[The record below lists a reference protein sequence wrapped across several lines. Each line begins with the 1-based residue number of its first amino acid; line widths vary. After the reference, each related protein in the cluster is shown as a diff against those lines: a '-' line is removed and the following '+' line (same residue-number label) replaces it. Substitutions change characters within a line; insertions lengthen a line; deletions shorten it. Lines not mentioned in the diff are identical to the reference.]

1 MTRKFLKLLTSRLVT
16 VSLLIF
22 LQFVIIGLALFVL
35 PGRYLAIYY
44 AATIVI
50 GFFFCIRIITRRGN
64 PAYKIG
70 WIILVL
76 LLPPFGVAVY
86 LIFHGNTVSE
96 KMRRKMASINTAM
109 ARAIELDGGRKNV
122 VFDSA
127 EANKQS
133 DLITNLAGNPP
144 YANSKT
150 TYFPTG
156 ESMYETFLS
165 ALRSAEKYIFLEYFI
180 LAPGKMWDDVHAI
193 LAEKVKA
200 GVDVRL
206 IYDDFGSINYL
217 PWRFAKELNAE
228 GIKCRVFNRYIP
240 LIYPRLNNR
249 DHRKICSVDGKVA
262 FTGGFNIADEYIN
275 EIVRFG
281 YWKDNAVLVEGR
293 AAWSF
298 TVMFLSMWE
307 FFEPEDGSEDGY
319 LKYKPEEFDT
329 FDGEECGI
337 IQPYQ
342 DNPADDIATGEAIYL
357 NLIYGAK
364 KYVWITTPYLIIDY
378 QIEQALCRAAGSGVD
393 VRIVTPAIPDKPMV
407 FESTKAHYDRLVKA
421 GVKLYEFT
429 PGFMHAK
436 TFVCD
441 DEFATVGS
449 VNLDYRSLY
458 LHFECGLWMYK
469 SAAVADVKRD
479 FEEVFTESKQIKEED
494 CRAGVFRRIFR
505 SLIERIAPMI

>member
-1 MTRKFLKLLTSRLVT
+1 MRKFLKLFTSRLVT

-22 LQFVIIGLALFVL
+22 LQFVIIAFALFVL
-35 PGRYLAIYY
+35 PGRYFAIYY
-44 AATIVI
+44 AATTVV
-50 GFFFCIRIITRRGN
+50 GFIFCIRIITRRGN
-64 PAYKIG
+64 PGYKIG

-96 KMRRKMASINTAM
+96 KMKRKMASINTAM
-109 ARAIELDGGRKNV
+109 ARAIALDDGREPV
-122 VFDSA
+122 EFDSSVA
-127 EANKQS
+127 ERQS
-133 DLITNLAGNPP
+133 DYLSNIAGNPP
-144 YANSKT
+144 YKGSRS

-156 ESMYETFLS
+156 ESMYGTFLDT
-165 ALRSAEKYIFLEYFI
+165 LRSAEKYIFLEYFI

-193 LAEKVKA
+193 LLEKAKA

-228 GIKCRVFNRYIP
+228 GIKCRVFNRYVP

-249 DHRKICSVDGKVA
+249 DHRKICSVDGKTV

-298 TVMFLSMWE
+298 TVMFLSMWS
-307 FFEPEDGSEDGY
+307 FFEPDETGEDGY
-319 LKYKPEEFDT
+319 LKYKPDEFPEFDDT
-329 FDGEECGI
+329 ECGI

-342 DNPADDIATGEAIYL
+342 DNPADEIAVGEAVYL
-357 NLIYGAK
+357 NLIYSAK

-378 QIEQALCRAAGSGVD
+378 QIEQALCHAAGSGVD

-407 FESTKAHYDRLVKA
+407 FESTKAHYDRLIRA
-421 GVKLYEFT
+421 GVKLYEYT

-469 SAAVADVKRD
+469 SSAVADVKRD
-479 FEEVFTESKQIKEED
+479 FESVFSESKEMTAED
-494 CRAGVFRRIFR
+494 CRVGVFRRIFR
-505 SLIERIAPMI
+505 SLIELIAPMI

>member
-1 MTRKFLKLLTSRLVT
+1 MRKTVKLITSRLVT

-22 LQFVIIGLALFVL
+22 LQFALIAFALFIL
-35 PGRYLAIYY
+35 PERFFAIYY
-44 AATIVI
+44 GVTTVI
-50 GFFFCIRIITRRGN
+50 GFIFCLRIINRRGN
-64 PAYKIG
+64 PGYKIG

-86 LIFHGNTVSE
+86 LLFHGNTVSE
-96 KMRRKMASINTAM
+96 KMKRKMASINTSTT
-109 ARAIELDGGRKNV
+109 RALELDADREKV
-122 VFDSA
+122 VFNSIEA
-127 EANKQS
+127 EKQS
-133 DLITNLAGNPP
+133 AFITNLAGNPP
-144 YANSKT
+144 YSQSKA
-150 TYFPTG
+150 TYFSTG
-156 ESMYETFLS
+156 ESMYETFLNTM
-165 ALRSAEKYIFLEYFI
+165 RSAKKYIFLEYFI

-193 LAEKVKA
+193 LLEKVKE

-217 PWRFAKELNAE
+217 PWRFAKELDAE

-249 DHRKICSVDGKVA
+249 DHRKICSVDGEKV

-275 EIVRFG
+275 EIERFG

-307 FFEPEDGSEDGY
+307 FFDPGDGAENGFIEF
-319 LKYKPEEFDT
+319 KPSSYPAFG
-329 FDGEECGI
+329 GEGHGI
-337 IQPYQ
+337 IQPYH
-342 DNPADDIATGEAIYL
+342 DNPADDVAVGEAIYL
-357 NLIYGAK
+357 NLIYNAK

-378 QIEQALCRAAGSGVD
+378 QIEQALCRAAGGGVD
-393 VRIVTPAIPDKPMV
+393 VRIITPSIPDKPMV
-407 FESTKAHYDRLVKA
+407 FESTKSHYERLIKA
-421 GVKLYEFT
+421 GVKLYEYT

-436 TFVCD
+436 TFVSD

-458 LHFECGLWMYK
+458 LHFECGLWMFR
-469 SAAVADVKRD
+469 SDTVADVKRD
-479 FEEVFTESKQIKEED
+479 IEEVIAVSKKLTAEE
-494 CRAGVFRRIFR
+494 CRAGIPRRIFR
-505 SLIERIAPMI
+505 SVIELIAPMI

>member
-1 MTRKFLKLLTSRLVT
+1 MT

-22 LQFVIIGLALFVL
+22 LQFVLIAFALFIL
-35 PGRYLAIYY
+35 PGRYFAIYY
-44 AATIVI
+44 ALTIVI
-50 GFFFCIRIITRRGN
+50 GFVFCLRIINRHGN
-64 PAYKIG
+64 PGYKIG

-96 KMRRKMASINTAM
+96 KMKKKMASINTAM
-109 ARAIELDGGRKNV
+109 ADALALDSDREAV

-127 EANKQS
+127 GAKKQS
-133 DLITNLAGNPP
+133 DLITNFAGNPP
-144 YANSKT
+144 YSKSKA

-156 ESMYETFLS
+156 EAMYGTFLDT
-165 ALRSAEKYIFLEYFI
+165 LRSAEKYIFLEYFI
-180 LAPGKMWDDVHAI
+180 LAPGKMWDDIHAI
-193 LAEKVKA
+193 LLEKAKA

-240 LIYPRLNNR
+240 LIYPRMNNR
-249 DHRKICSVDGKVA
+249 DHRKICSVDGKIV

-275 EIVRFG
+275 EIERFG

-307 FFEPEDGSEDGY
+307 FFEPGESGEDGY
-319 LKYKPEEFDT
+319 LKYKPEKFASY
-329 FDGEECGI
+329 DGEEAGI

-342 DNPADDIATGEAIYL
+342 DNPADDVAVGEAIYL
-357 NLIYGAK
+357 NLIYNAK
-364 KYVWITTPYLIIDY
+364 RYVWITTPYLIIDY

-393 VRIVTPAIPDKPMV
+393 VRIVTPSIPDKKMV
-407 FESTKAHYDRLVKA
+407 FESTKAHYERLLKA
-421 GVKLYEFT
+421 GVRLYEYT
-429 PGFMHAK
+429 PGFMHSK

-441 DEFATVGS
+441 DELATVGS

-458 LHFECGLWMYK
+458 LHFECGLWMYRAK
-469 SAAVADVKRD
+469 MIPDVRRD
-479 FEEVFTESKQIKEED
+479 LEEVFEVSREITLED

-505 SLIERIAPMI
+505 SLIELIAPMV